1 MSGPFKV
8 AFVETTY
15 TATESVGAVNVCVSL
30 IHPMRDIF
38 EETVNVFVID
48 DSSSIYIP
56 PGAPLASESSVPK
69 TCYSILIA

>member
-8 AFVETTY
+8 AFVETSY
-15 TATESVGAVNVCVSL
+15 TASESVGAVSVCVSL
-30 IHPMRDIF
+30 IHPVTDIL

-56 PGAPLASESSVPK
+56 PGAQLASEPPITK
-69 TCYSILIA
+69 TR